1 MESSEILILG
11 VSTILVVVGR
21 MIGAHVED
29 ADMVCLILADVMVVV
44 VMRSSTVI
52 SFITSLGITTSK
64 R

>member
-1 MESSEILILG
+1 
-11 VSTILVVVGR
+11 